1 MDFDENFKKRQKCN
15 EEQLIRFWQR
25 SMVCLSSLLV
35 YYSKTYEWISMK
47 FSGLIE
53 DGTSNMPLKFGS
65 DLWPLQRFVFVC
77 LFINMV
83 TQKVING
90 YQWNFQERLI
100 MVQVTSHYTFGSKL
114 LPCRRFALPECT
126 LRVKICALWVLLVV
140 VFIIRW
146 QFLKK
151 GKFSFAYQCSV
162 FPEC

>member
-35 YYSKTYEWISMK
+35 YCSKIYEWISMK

-53 DGTSNMPLKFGS
+53 DGTSNMPLNFGS

-83 TQKVING
+83 TQKVMNG
-90 YQWNFQERLI
+90 FQ
-100 MVQVTSHYTFGSKL
+100 
-114 LPCRRFALPECT
+114 
-126 LRVKICALWVLLVV
+126 
-140 VFIIRW
+140 
-146 QFLKK
+146 
-151 GKFSFAYQCSV
+151 
-162 FPEC
+162 